1 MNFSIR
7 MKNSLEVGDW
17 KLRFGKYKE
26 DGLTFRELVERDP
39 GYARWLSDI
48 HQNARVRAY
57 LKQSLP
63 PPRDE

>member
-1 MNFSIR
+1 

-57 LKQSLP
+57 LKQSLNL
-63 PPRDE
+63 